1 MTMNSDTVSVLEG
14 NTFVVGR
21 RNGDVDAG
29 PGEPH
34 GLFSSGSFPRH
45 DRLLSRRRHRGGLRP
60 VAERRRSVD
69 SRRRS
74 ARLPI
79 RFASTSTR
87 VGWTMEA
94 VGKWLLVFAVVL
106 AIVGGAALLLSRLGV
121 SRLPGDIVIHG
132 KNVTFYFPLGLS
144 IVLSIV
150 LTVVLD
156 LFSRR

>member
-1 MTMNSDTVSVLEG
+1 
-14 NTFVVGR
+14 
-21 RNGDVDAG
+21 
-29 PGEPH
+29 
-34 GLFSSGSFPRH
+34 
-45 DRLLSRRRHRGGLRP
+45 
-60 VAERRRSVD
+60 
-69 SRRRS
+69 
-74 ARLPI
+74 
-79 RFASTSTR
+79 
-87 VGWTMEA
+87 MEA

-106 AIVGGAALLLSRLGV
+106 AMVGGAALLLSRLGV